1 MSRCGFGFQLT
12 TLQPEYIQNFVEF
25 THLEI
30 VACGV
35 IPIFRKAFGDHCTH
49 LQTGNKLT
57 ADKNTGTIWAGEV
70 GTDWTDN
77 IELINKLRSDN
88 GMRNEWRE
96 MAYEYYAS
104 HNGPDVSFPDIFNKI
119 DKPAEGPSDLSEFFG

>member
-1 MSRCGFGFQLT
+1 M
-12 TLQPEYIQNFVEF
+12 
-25 THLEI
+25 
-30 VACGV
+30 
-35 IPIFRKAFGDHCTH
+35 
-49 LQTGNKLT
+49 QTGNKLT

-70 GTDWTDN
+70 GTDWSET

-88 GMRNEWRE
+88 VMRNEWRE

-104 HNGPDVSFPDIFNKI
+104 HNGPDVSFPDIISKI